1 MLPAP
6 PKGRFGRMF
15 DAAAEPLVTSVDQA
29 KLIALGRAM
38 IDPKETQGS
47 DTIPAGYTYFG
58 QFIDH
63 DMTHDMTRLEDSS
76 ADVASI
82 SNYRTPHLD
91 LEHLYC
97 GGPQVLP
104 ELYEDG
110 ADPDSAKFRI
120 DLTEEA
126 LPGPPPA
133 RFLNGS
139 AHDVPRDA
147 LQVAVTA
154 SEDDRSVENVILM
167 QMHVLFMKFHNE
179 AIRQL
184 SATPPLITG
193 VENLGEGSLFMRAQR
208 LVRWHYQY
216 LVHNDFLS
224 QIIDVGIQSEVR
236 QHGPSFVWPNDDFF
250 MPVEFSM
257 AAFRF
262 GHSIVRNSYSLNCHT
277 EHTSIAELSRQ
288 SRMPGRLPET
298 WVIEWGR
305 FFPGWLLRPTGDLIP
320 SMPINTSIASQ
331 LHALPPEMIK
341 QFIPTALPTYS
352 ELPVRTLLRGART
365 RLPSGQEVGKALL
378 AKKRVNRVLTEEELT
393 RKTNDGSGSILK
405 ECGLV
410 ANTPLFYY
418 ILREAE
424 ILQDA
429 RRLGPVGSQIVA
441 DVIEAALRDDRGSY
455 LRCVGPVWN
464 QPQWQFPNG
473 RRKAITSVSDLVELV
488 DNYVLPTCPLK
499 LPRRLLRDHPLLARL
514 VGRAANLFD

>member
-1 MLPAP
+1 
-6 PKGRFGRMF
+6 
-15 DAAAEPLVTSVDQA
+15 V
-29 KLIALGRAM
+29 
-38 IDPKETQGS
+38 
-47 DTIPAGYTYFG
+47 
-58 QFIDH
+58 
-63 DMTHDMTRLEDSS
+63 TRLKDSCPN
-76 ADVASI
+76 VTSI
-82 SNYRTPHLD
+82 SNGRTPHLD
-91 LEHLYC
+91 LEHLYR
-97 GGPQVLP
+97 GGPQLLP
-104 ELYEDG
+104 ELYEAG
-110 ADPDSAKFRI
+110 GDPDSAKFRI
-120 DLTEEA
+120 DLTEAA

-133 RFLNGS
+133 RLLEGS

-147 LQVAVTA
+147 SHVAVTA

-179 AIRQL
+179 AVRQL
-184 SATPPLITG
+184 TATPPLVRGI
-193 VENLGEGSLFMRAQR
+193 ENLGEGSVFKRAQR

-224 QIIDVGIQSEVR
+224 QVVDVGTQSQVR
-236 QHGPSFVWPNDDFF
+236 QHGPSFVWPEGDFF

-277 EHTSIAELSRQ
+277 EHKSIAELSRQ
-288 SRMPGRLPET
+288 SRMRAPLPET

-365 RLPSGQEVGKALL
+365 QLPSGQEVGKALL
-378 AKKRVNRVLTEEELT
+378 AKERVSRFLTEEELT
-393 RKTNDGSGSILK
+393 RKTNDGSGPVLK
-405 ECGLV
+405 DCGLI

-418 ILREAE
+418 ILKEAE
-424 ILQDA
+424 ILQDG

-455 LRCVGPVWN
+455 LRCVGPVWK
-464 QPQWQFPNG
+464 QPKWQFPNG
-473 RRKAITSVSDLVELV
+473 DRKAITSMSDLVELV

-499 LPRRLLRDHPLLARL
+499 LPQRLLRDHSLLARFIDRL
-514 VGRAANLFD
+514 SNVFD

>member
-1 MLPAP
+1 MFAP
-6 PKGRFGRMF
+6 T
-15 DAAAEPLVTSVDQA
+15 ATPLITSVDEA
-29 KLIALGRAM
+29 KLIALGQAM
-38 IDPKETQGS
+38 IDPNETEGS

-63 DMTHDMTRLEDSS
+63 DLTHDITRLEHSS
-76 ADVASI
+76 ANLASI
-82 SNYRTPHLD
+82 CNYRTPHLD

-97 GGPQVLP
+97 GGPRVSP
-104 ELYEDG
+104 ELYEDA
-110 ADPDSAKFRI
+110 ADPDSAQFRI

-126 LPGPPPA
+126 LPAPPPA
-133 RFLNGS
+133 RPLEGS

-147 LQVAVTA
+147 SHVAATA

-193 VENLGEGSLFMRAQR
+193 IENLGEGSLFTRARR
-208 LVRWHYQY
+208 LVRWHYQS

-224 QIIDVGIQSEVR
+224 QVIDVGTQSEVR
-236 QHGPSFVWPNDDFF
+236 QHGPSFIWPEDHFF
-250 MPVEFSM
+250 MPVEFSL

-262 GHSIVRNSYSLNCHT
+262 GHSIVRNSYNLNCHT
-277 EHTSIAELSRQ
+277 EHVSLADLSRQ
-288 SRMPGRLPET
+288 SRMPRRLPET

-305 FFPGWLLRPTGDLIP
+305 FFPGWLLRATGDLSP

-331 LHALPPEMIK
+331 LHALPPEMIR
-341 QFIPTALPTYS
+341 QFVPTALPTYS

-365 RLPSGQEVGKALL
+365 QIPSGQEVAKALM
-378 AKKRVNRVLTEEELT
+378 AKKRVSRLLNEEELT
-393 RKTNDGSGSILK
+393 RQTNDRSGPVLK

-410 ANTPLFYY
+410 ENTPLFFY

-424 ILQDA
+424 VLRGG

-441 DVIEAALRDDRGSY
+441 DVVEGVLRDDRGSY
-455 LRCVGPVWN
+455 LRCVGPRWT
-464 QPQWQFPNG
+464 QPQWQFPSG
-473 RRKAITSVSDLVELV
+473 ARKSVISMSDLVELV
-488 DNYVLPTCPLK
+488 DNYVLPTCPPR
-499 LPRRLLRDHPLLARL
+499 LPGRLLRDHPLVARL
-514 VGRAANLFD
+514 VGGLEDLFG